1 MRFEEQIEAAL
12 QKPIPTTDPA
22 WTELDAMAESSPE
35 TAVELICE
43 IVKKPLSPSQRGWLA
58 VGPLRSAIASA
69 NPGEEEA
76 LEERT
81 ANDPALAA
89 MLDALLRYETK
100 QRLAAELLEGA
111 TAPESVP
118 AAAEQQIMIPNVH
131 EQTSSTLDQEAW
143 SKIVQAIHAAPE
155 NQLFMLTTTVIEP
168 LLLRNETAFRKAILE
183 RIRDDEIFRRAL
195 SYCDL
200 SFSEGFLDEMIEDSR
215 QSSDVSPQ
223 T

>member
-1 MRFEEQIEAAL
+1 MMFGEQIAAAL

-22 WTELDAMAESSPE
+22 WTELEAMAESSPE
-35 TAVELICE
+35 TAVELICM
-43 IVKKPLSPSQRGWLA
+43 IAQRPLSPSQRGWLA

-69 NPGEEEA
+69 NPTEEVA

-81 ANDPALAA
+81 KNDPALAA

-100 QRLAAELLEGA
+100 QRLAAELLEGSS
-111 TAPESVP
+111 TPDTVSSS
-118 AAAEQQIMIPNVH
+118 AEEQIMIPNVH
-131 EQTSSTLDQEAW
+131 EQTTSTLDQEAW

-168 LLLRNETAFRKAILE
+168 LLLRNETAFRESILE

-200 SFSEGFLDEMIEDSR
+200 SFSEGFLDEMIGISR

-223 T
+223 K

>member
-1 MRFEEQIEAAL
+1 MMFGEQIAAAL
-12 QKPIPTTDPA
+12 QKPVPTTDPA
-22 WTELDAMAESSPE
+22 WTELEAMAESSPE

-43 IVKKPLSPSQRGWLA
+43 IARKPLSPSQRGWLA
-58 VGPLRSAIASA
+58 VGPLRTAVASA
-69 NPGEEEA
+69 TPTEEEA

-81 ANDPALAA
+81 ANDTSLAA

-100 QRLAAELLEGA
+100 QRLAAEFLEGA
-111 TAPESVP
+111 SPPETVP

-131 EQTSSTLDQEAW
+131 EQASSTLDQEAW

-155 NQLFMLTTTVIEP
+155 NQLFMLTTTVVEP
-168 LLLRNETAFRKAILE
+168 LLLRNETAFRESILE

-200 SFSEGFLDEMIEDSR
+200 SFSESFLDEMIERSR
-215 QSSDVSPQ
+215 
-223 T
+223 